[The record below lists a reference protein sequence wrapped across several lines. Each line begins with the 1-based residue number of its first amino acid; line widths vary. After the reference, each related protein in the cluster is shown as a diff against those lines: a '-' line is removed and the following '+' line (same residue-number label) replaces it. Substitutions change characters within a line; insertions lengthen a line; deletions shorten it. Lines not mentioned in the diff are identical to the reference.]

1 MMDIEERN
9 RLVGALVGPFVA
21 KLTDKYVI
29 QKYEADPTKRNY
41 IRLGAGVVTSGLA
54 LLKETGRFYGMPRW
68 LQYMAVTYGAENL
81 AEATIGKE
89 GLVLAEELGE
99 PEAEISKLRKIVDTL
114 RAENARLKAEL
125 KQKGAKTTA
134 STKVSAPPAPVVK
147 SAADFEKEMG
157 MI

>member
-1 MMDIEERN
+1 MDVEEKN
-9 RLVGALVGPFVA
+9 RLIGALVGPFVA

-29 QKYEADPTKRNY
+29 QKYEAEPNKRNY
-41 IRLGAGVVTSGLA
+41 IRLGLGVVTGGLA

-99 PEAEISKLRKIVDTL
+99 PEVEVNKLRKIVDTL

-125 KQKGAKTTA
+125 QKGAKTVT
-134 STKVSAPPAPVVK
+134 STKVHSAPVQVVK